1 MNGQSTFA
9 YHLRRLLPYAAA
21 LILLF
26 LLAPVLNR
34 FDWGGHRDLH
44 TAFEVVA
51 TVLALIVGYLAW
63 VYHKQSQR
71 SAYFLFI
78 GVGFLGTG
86 LFDAIHFLL
95 TSEILR
101 SSLPSPLIDVA
112 PWSWLISRFFLGGFL
127 LLNALTLSR
136 RASDEFASAH
146 RIWWMFGLIG
156 ALAALT
162 MSVFLVA
169 PLPQAVYSDSLVNRP
184 QEVAVAIP
192 YLLAFAI
199 YFWKQ
204 ARRFDPVYH
213 WVKWSI
219 VINIGVQLCLMAW
232 SSALYDPLFNWAHLA
247 KVFSYALVLM
257 GLASSMS
264 HIVHQLRVKQEE
276 IETHLRA
283 LEAEVER
290 REQAEASIRIYQ
302 NIVDTMHSG
311 VMVMRLEDRDDPG
324 SFRMLL
330 GNRGAQLA
338 NGVPLTQLVGKRI
351 DEALPS
357 TLATHV
363 PELCRQVL
371 FNQKSQSL
379 KEFYFK
385 GDGIEGYFDAW
396 IVPLDDRHV
405 CSIFENVTERKLAA
419 DALRRSEQELAEAQ
433 RLAHLGSWVW
443 DITADEVSWSDE
455 LYRIYGYEPRAVNL
469 QLQSY
474 LAHIHPDDR
483 ELVENTVRH
492 SMETGASFDYYHRI
506 ISAKGVLRIL
516 QARGHVAM
524 QTNADGV
531 SYPVRM
537 WGTALD
543 VTEQRQAEEARRRN
557 ELRLSQAQRLAQIG
571 HWDWDFAADQVEIS
585 AELAQIFGYEEGGVT
600 LHYADFLNLIRL
612 DDRAAVREAI
622 DRARTETG
630 SFQAEFRIVR
640 PDGVE
645 RGVHAIGTVVRSGE
659 GQPVGMWG
667 TGQDV
672 TERLAL
678 EAKLKRYTASLEA
691 SNRELQNFAY
701 IASHDLQEPL
711 RKINAFSDRLA
722 TLNSAVLDDRSLDYL
737 RRMQDAVRRMQI
749 LINDLLTLSRV
760 NTQGN
765 PFGQVNL
772 NQTVRNVLADLE
784 VRIEESKGRVEVSPL
799 PDVIADE
806 VQMHQLF
813 QNLIGNSLKFHEP
826 ERPPVVRVYPVGQ
839 EPGGNGSGSAEM
851 ATIVVEDN
859 GIGFEEQYKD
869 KIFQPFQRLHGRSA
883 YEGTGMG
890 LAICR
895 RILERHGGTIQAES
909 RPGEGTRIIFALP
922 KARHR
927 AADTAAKTEAALAVQ
942 ASPSPGSDVKL
953 EHSH

>member
-9 YHLRRLLPYAAA
+9 YHLRRLLPYSVA
-21 LILLF
+21 LVLLA
-26 LLAPVLNR
+26 LMAPVLNR
-34 FDWGGHRDLH
+34 IGWRGHQDLH

-86 LFDAIHFLL
+86 LFDGIHFLL
-95 TSEILR
+95 TSDILQAN
-101 SSLPSPLIDVA
+101 LPSPLIEVA

-127 LLNALTLSR
+127 LLNALTLSH
-136 RASDEFASAH
+136 RAADEFSSPH
-146 RIWWMFGLIG
+146 RIWWMFVLTS

-162 MSVFLVA
+162 LAVFLLS
-169 PLPQAVYSDSLVNRP
+169 PLPQAVYSSQVVNRP
-184 QEVAVAIP
+184 QEVVVAIP

-204 ARRFDPVYH
+204 ARRFDAVYH

-219 VINIGVQLCLMAW
+219 LVNIGLQLCLMAW
-232 SSALYDPLFNWAHLA
+232 SQSLYDPLFNWAHLA
-247 KVFSYALVLM
+247 KIISYALVLM
-257 GLASSMS
+257 GLASSMA
-264 HIVHQLRVKQEE
+264 HIVRQLRVKQDE
-276 IETHLRA
+276 IESHLRA
-283 LEAEVER
+283 LEAEVAR
-290 REQAEASIRIYQ
+290 REKAEASIRIYQ

-311 VMVMRLEDRDDPG
+311 VMVLRLEDADDPG
-324 SFRMLL
+324 SFRMIL

-338 NGVPLTQLVGKRI
+338 NGMPLSQLVGKRI

-357 TLATHV
+357 TLTTHV

-371 FNQKSQSL
+371 INQKSQSL

-385 GDGIEGYFDAW
+385 GDGIEGYFDSW
-396 IVPLDDRHV
+396 IVPLDEQHI
-405 CSIFENVTERKLAA
+405 CTIFENVTERKLAA

-443 DITADEVSWSDE
+443 DISADVVTWSDE
-455 LYRIYGYEPRAVNL
+455 LYRIYGHEPRAIRL
-469 QLQSY
+469 DLQSY
-474 LAHIHPDDR
+474 LGHIHPEDR

-492 SMETGASFDYYHRI
+492 SMATGASFDYYHRI
-506 ISAKGVLRIL
+506 ITTKGVTRIL
-516 QARGHVAM
+516 QARGHVAV
-524 QTNADGV
+524 QTNEDGV
-531 SYPVRM
+531 AYPVRM
-537 WGTALD
+537 WGTAQD
-543 VTEQRQAEEARRRN
+543 VTEQRQADEARRRN

-571 HWDWDFAADQVEIS
+571 HWDWDFASDQVVIS
-585 AELAQIFGYEEGGVT
+585 TELAQIFGYTEGAVS
-600 LHYADFLNLIRL
+600 LNYADFLSLVCL
-612 DDRAAVREAI
+612 EDRPGVREAI
-622 DRARTETG
+622 DLARTETG
-630 SFQAEFRIVR
+630 SFQAEFRITR

-645 RGVHAIGTVVRSGE
+645 RGVHAIGAVVQTEAGL
-659 GQPVGMWG
+659 PVGMWG
-667 TGQDV
+667 TGQDI

-678 EAKLKRYTASLEA
+678 EAKLKSYTASLEA

-722 TLNSAVLDDRSLDYL
+722 TLNRAVLDDRSLDYL

-760 NTQGN
+760 STQGN
-765 PFGQVNL
+765 PFGPVNL
-772 NQTVRNVLADLE
+772 NQIVRTVLADLE
-784 VRIEESKGRVEVSPL
+784 VRIEESQGRVEVAPL
-799 PDVIADE
+799 PDVIADD

-813 QNLIGNSLKFHEP
+813 QNLIGNSLKFHEAQC
-826 ERPPVVRVYPVGQ
+826 PPVVRVYSTSERLGS
-839 EPGGNGSGSAEM
+839 NGSGTPEM
-851 ATIVVEDN
+851 VTIVVEDN
-859 GIGFEEQYKD
+859 GIGFDEQYKE

-909 RPGEGTRIIFALP
+909 SPDQGTRIIFTLPRSQSRGTKADPSAQPEALP
-922 KARHR
+922 
-927 AADTAAKTEAALAVQ
+927 AAQE
-942 ASPSPGSDVKL
+942 SPHPTPA
-953 EHSH
+953 